1 MLLDRL
7 LLLLLLLV
15 KLALVLVLVLLLV
28 TDAIVWSGVRQAIT
42 LVRCGSGC
50 RLGCMV
56 MLEVL
61 LLIGSKPV
69 LVVLWL
75 QVRSDSHLVL
85 LSLLFILFLRCL
97 VI

>member
-1 MLLDRL
+1 M
-7 LLLLLLLV
+7 V
-15 KLALVLVLVLLLV
+15 KLALVLVLLLV
-28 TDAIVWSGVRQAIT
+28 TDAIVGSGVRQAIT
-42 LVRCGSGC
+42 LVQCGSGC

-61 LLIGSKPV
+61 LLLIGSRPV

-85 LSLLFILFLRCL
+85 LSLLFILFHRCL